1 MQILAKFNPIFKC
14 AQCIVFY
21 YVDLRV
27 ETTTST
33 AIVSKFFFNDDNSH
47 IILIFEVLFRNL
59 WRRRSSRTRMEETLK
74 KIGLNVQNKFTYV
87 TYVTQKQTH
96 FWDTSLTSDTP
107 SQIDYQLD

>member
-1 MQILAKFNPIFKC
+1 
-14 AQCIVFY
+14 
-21 YVDLRV
+21 
-27 ETTTST
+27 
-33 AIVSKFFFNDDNSH
+33 
-47 IILIFEVLFRNL
+47 
-59 WRRRSSRTRMEETLK
+59 MEETLK